1 MSKVLLTTKNE
12 YIVDTE
18 KEAELL
24 VEEYKNGKALV
35 VDTNIKRVI
44 KKSDEY
50 FKVKIITQNET
61 EKGARAQG

>member
-24 VEEYKNGKALV
+24 AEEYKNGKALV

>member
-12 YIVDTE
+12 YIEDTE

-24 VEEYKNGKALV
+24 VEEYKNGKSLV

-61 EKGARAQG
+61 EKGARSQG

>member
-44 KKSDEY
+44 KKKDEY
-50 FKVKIITQNET
+50 FKVKIITQ
-61 EKGARAQG
+61 KL

>member
-1 MSKVLLTTKNE
+1 MSKVLLTTKSE

-44 KKSDEY
+44 KKADEY
-50 FKVKIITQNET
+50 FKVKIITQNDT